1 MEYKIIK
8 GMSIYNLIVAGAS
21 KGLIKGFETHTD
33 LKVFEVLMKVDNA
46 LYFLNWAKRTE
57 NIGWLYNAG
66 FIADVVEERYSAGD
80 RFEIVSTYTQEELNM
95 AGAPDGVIDE
105 VMLVRLNGDARLVSL
120 RTGEVI
126 NVFYEYASEDGR
138 IADEQLEQM
147 VKDRYGKKAYAGK
160 VT

>member
-1 MEYKIIK
+1 MDYKIIK
-8 GMSIYNLIVAGAS
+8 GMSMYNLIAAGAS
-21 KGLIKGFETHTD
+21 EGLIKGFEAHTD
-33 LKVFEVLMKVDNA
+33 LKVCDVLMKASRVLN
-46 LYFLNWAKRTE
+46 FLGWAKRTE

-66 FIADVVEERYSAGD
+66 FIADVVEERHSAGD

-120 RTGEVI
+120 RTGEVQT
-126 NVFYEYASEDGR
+126 VFYTYALEDGR

-147 VKDRYGKKAYAGK
+147 VKDRYGEKAYSGK